1 VDFDVAQRVD
11 LGSNVAVFRDDQ
23 HPLYRGTQYVM
34 GAESHGRSCLA
45 YCRDPD
51 GAVERAQRSGNRP
64 AARYPVKASLKQ
76 LQQKAPT
83 D

>member
-34 GAESHGRSCLA
+34 GAESHGGCGLA
-45 YCRDPD
+45 DCRDPD
-51 GAVERAQRSGNRP
+51 WTGESTESPRN
-64 AARYPVKASLKQ
+64 
-76 LQQKAPT
+76 
-83 D
+83 